1 MQRGNITCTFPLPL
15 FRSRLTLLTCSA
27 TTFGPR
33 PRLIV
38 SKLPL
43 MLAAFVP
50 DQPPFPFE
58 EEEKSTVIW
67 ELTKMQDVWS
77 MDCAENSVIVGES
90 LFLVCERRDRL
101 MRIARVGGSQQ
112 IVYAADVINPEFRTI
127 PTPGKSDALSVC
139 QLNIVRSSLLALVH
153 R

>member
-1 MQRGNITCTFPLPL
+1 MYVSQPCPW
-15 FRSRLTLLTCSA
+15 TLLTIPYRSA

-67 ELTKMQDVWS
+67 ELTKMQDAWS
-77 MDCAENSVIVGES
+77 MDCAGNSVIVGES
-90 LFLVCERRDRL
+90 VSFVGLVGC
-101 MRIARVGGSQQ
+101 
-112 IVYAADVINPEFRTI
+112 
-127 PTPGKSDALSVC
+127 
-139 QLNIVRSSLLALVH
+139 
-153 R
+153 